1 MVEGLSAS
9 QLEGRLKNAAA
20 EFLQQRLIVPK
31 IFLEATWPSYRRID
45 LLAVDRAGAGD
56 IHVVEVKV
64 SPTNITG
71 IYDAVSDLMSVP
83 AHYKY
88 VASFGN
94 PSLQQITESRLYAS
108 DGIGRVGIIT
118 IDERL
123 EDRSLHARLLIAPER
138 FRLENKYWKEV
149 DSFLAS
155 SAPDVEIRD
164 R

>member
-1 MVEGLSAS
+1 VVEGLSAS

-20 EFLQQRLIVPK
+20 GFLQQRLIVPK
-31 IFLEATWPSYRRID
+31 IFLEAAWPNYRHID

-56 IHVVEVKV
+56 IHVVEVKAAL
-64 SPTNITG
+64 SG

-88 VASFGN
+88 VASFEN
-94 PSLQQITESRLYAS
+94 ASLPQIAESRLYAP
-108 DGIGRVGIIT
+108 DGIGRVGIIA
-118 IDERL
+118 IDERPD
-123 EDRSLHARLLIAPER
+123 DRSLCARLVIAPER
-138 FRLENKYWKEV
+138 FRLEEKYWKEV
-149 DSFLAS
+149 DLFLAS

>member
-31 IFLEATWPSYRRID
+31 IFLEAAWPSYRRID
-45 LLAVDRAGAGD
+45 VLAVDRAGAGD

-64 SPTNITG
+64 SFET
-71 IYDAVSDLMSVP
+71 IYEAVSDLMSVP
-83 AHYKY
+83 AHHKY
-88 VASFGN
+88 VAIFDN
-94 PSLQQITESRLYAS
+94 AALPRINESRLYAP
-108 DGIGRVGIIT
+108 DGIGRVGVIAVA
-118 IDERL
+118 ERP
-123 EDRSLHARLLIAPER
+123 EDRSLRARLVIAPER
-138 FRLENKYWKEV
+138 FRLEDKYWKEV
-149 DSFLAS
+149 DTFLAA

>member
-1 MVEGLSAS
+1 VVEGLSAS

-56 IHVVEVKV
+56 IHVVEVKAA
-64 SPTNITG
+64 PTG

-88 VASFGN
+88 VASFG
-94 PSLQQITESRLYAS
+94 SAALQQIAESRLYAS

-123 EDRSLHARLLIAPER
+123 EDKSLQARLLIAPER
-138 FRLENKYWKEV
+138 FRLEKKYWKEV

>member
-31 IFLEATWPSYRRID
+31 IFLEAAWPSYRRVD
-45 LLAVDRAGAGD
+45 LLAIDRAGAGD
-56 IHVVEVKV
+56 IHIVEVKV
-64 SPTNITG
+64 SFDA

-83 AHYKY
+83 AHHKY
-88 VASFGN
+88 VAIFDN
-94 PSLQQITESRLYAS
+94 AALQRINESRLYAP
-108 DGIGRVGIIT
+108 DGIGRVGIIAVG
-118 IDERL
+118 ERP
-123 EDRSLHARLLIAPER
+123 EDRSLHARLAIAPER
-138 FRLENKYWKEV
+138 FRLEGKYWKEV
-149 DSFLAS
+149 DTFLAS